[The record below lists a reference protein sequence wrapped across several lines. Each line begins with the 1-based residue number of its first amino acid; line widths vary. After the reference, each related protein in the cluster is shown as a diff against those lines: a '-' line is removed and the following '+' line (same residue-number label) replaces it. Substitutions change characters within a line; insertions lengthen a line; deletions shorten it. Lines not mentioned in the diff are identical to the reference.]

1 MLDFLRISG
10 LVVAWQEVCH
20 EFKLLLSRMEK
31 CSGVYLFFGRAGTLV
46 IGRRAENKAR
56 QQSAIACKGRCKGNS
71 ADVQGTIKF
80 YKTGIYILL
89 EPVEKMSILSQ
100 VKFIQNQAPQ
110 ENSDD
115 LERASSRTEFT

>member
-1 MLDFLRISG
+1 MDIGEDPAGFNRHSARFANSIFKSDVENLMLDFMRIFG

-20 EFKLLLSRMEK
+20 EFKLLLSRMET

-71 ADVQGTIKF
+71 ADVQDTIKF
-80 YKTGIYILL
+80 YKTGI
-89 EPVEKMSILSQ
+89 
-100 VKFIQNQAPQ
+100 
-110 ENSDD
+110 
-115 LERASSRTEFT
+115 